1 MIIRGRI
8 NSSADLGQFGFGEV
22 LTVYVASDSAL
33 CVESSFLLT
42 KAKRR
47 LRFCK
52 MFLSG
57 VESEGNLISEV

>member
-1 MIIRGRI
+1 MIGAHKFLRGFR
-8 NSSADLGQFGFGEV
+8 SVWRSVV
-22 LTVYVASDSAL
+22 LTVDVGLFSL
-33 CVESSFLLT
+33 LLLT

-57 VESEGNLISEV
+57 GESEGNLISEV